1 MKAIGTKCSAK
12 RKGKIMRT
20 NHKIGKSVS
29 TMELILL
36 TERGWF
42 ESSHSHQNDVNS
54 QYNLDCRM
62 LGGLPHLSNKWM
74 PDTADGL
81 KQWLYNCC
89 IEGF

>member
-12 RKGKIMRT
+12 LKGKIMRI

-36 TERGWF
+36 KEWGWF